1 MIRRSRFF
9 PSKMVFRTLTA
20 AICVA
25 ALPTHL
31 LAQVLPTQTA
41 PAQALPSTTPVPA
54 SGAATVPARPTQ
66 SVVDDRDAATELGA
80 ERMTGRPDRELI
92 LEEKAEITR
101 GGMTLNA
108 DKATYDI
115 VDDRVDASGSVK
127 LKRLEDRYTGNEMK
141 LKLDTGEGYV
151 TDPTYRLFKYKSQG
165 SAERIDFLARD
176 QAVVEQGTYSTC
188 EGPDPDWYL
197 KSSRLDLDSG
207 RDIGEAR
214 NAVVYFKGVP
224 ILGSPYMSF
233 PLSDARKSGVLP
245 PTIGATN
252 KGGMELMVP
261 YYFNIAPNRD
271 LTIYPRLITQRGV
284 QLGARGRYLGETY
297 SGETKLEFLPE
308 DKLTNTKRW
317 AISSV
322 HSQALA
328 PGLTFN
334 SNINAASDDDYPN
347 DFSNTLTTATSRVLG
362 RDVSLNYTRG
372 IWNTSLRTS
381 TYQVLQDPATPIA
394 QPYDRLPQLTI
405 TGGQQDIAGFDWTVT
420 ADATRFWSQDL
431 VRGDRVMVTPR
442 ISYPIIAPGYFITP
456 SVSLNA
462 ASYNLENQAS
472 GVPSSQSRVL
482 PTTSIDAGMVFERDA
497 SFLGSPATQTLEPRL
512 FYVNTPYKDQSQIPL
527 FDTAV
532 ADFNFAQLFSE
543 NRYAGGDRVSD
554 ANQLTAALVSRFIEE
569 SGQERLRLAVAQ
581 RFYFNDQRV
590 IANSLGTPIG
600 SGKSD
605 ILLAASG
612 QVLQTL
618 SIDSNLQYSQ
628 TSRQTSRTNYGVRWQ
643 PEPKKVLNLQYRRDV
658 PAALELVD
666 ASAQWPIAQRFYGV
680 GRINYSLLDKQISE
694 GVLGL
699 EYQADCWVFRVVAQR
714 KPTGTGVATS
724 ALFFQLELNG
734 LSKLGSNP
742 LEVLKLNV
750 PGYQPVNK

>member
-1 MIRRSRFF
+1 MTRRSRFF
-9 PSKMVFRTLTA
+9 PSKMVFRTLTVA
-20 AICVA
+20 VSAA
-25 ALPTHL
+25 ALSSHVS
-31 LAQVLPTQTA
+31 AQTA
-41 PAQALPSTTPVPA
+41 SAPAPA
-54 SGAATVPARPTQ
+54 SAKGKSARPVQ
-66 SVVDDRDAATELGA
+66 SVIDERDAATELSA

-92 LEEKAEITR
+92 LEDNAEIIR

-115 VDDRVDASGSVK
+115 VDDRVDANGDIKIKRYNDHYTGDEAK
-127 LKRLEDRYTGNEMK
+127 LKI
-141 LKLDTGEGYV
+141 DTGEGYV
-151 TDPTYRLFKYKSQG
+151 TSPTYQLDKYKSHG
-165 SAERIDFLARD
+165 KAERIDFLTRD

-197 KSSRLDLDSG
+197 KSSRLDIDSA
-207 RDIGEAR
+207 RDIGGAR

-224 ILGSPYMSF
+224 IMGSPILSF

-252 KGGMELMVP
+252 KGGLEVMVP

-271 LTIYPRLITQRGV
+271 LTIYPRVITQRGV

-297 SGETKLEFLPE
+297 SGDTKLEYLPN
-308 DKLTNTKRW
+308 DQLTKTNRW
-317 AISSV
+317 SISSL
-322 HSQALA
+322 HNQTLA
-328 PGLTFN
+328 PGLSFY
-334 SNINAASDDDYPN
+334 SNINAASDDNYPN
-347 DFSNTLTTATSRVLG
+347 DFSHSLTTANTRILG
-362 RDVSLNYTRG
+362 RDLSLNYGFGG
-372 IWNTSLRTS
+372 IWNASLRTS
-381 TYQVLQDPATPIA
+381 TYQVLQDPLTPIG
-394 QPYDRLPQLTI
+394 QPYDRLPQLTLI
-405 TGGQQDIAGFDWTVT
+405 GGQQDIAGFDWTMT
-420 ADATRFWSQDL
+420 ADATRFWSNDL
-431 VRGDRVMVTPR
+431 VRGDRVMVNPR
-442 ISYPIIAPGYFITP
+442 LSYPIIAPGYFITP

-462 ASYNLENQAS
+462 TSYNLDQQAS

-482 PTTSIDAGMVFERDA
+482 PTISMDAGMVFEREA

-512 FYVNTPYKDQSQIPL
+512 FYVKTPYKDQSQIPL

-543 NRYAGGDRVSD
+543 NRYAGSDRISD
-554 ANQLTAALVSRFIEE
+554 ANQLTAALVSRFIED
-569 SGQERLRLAVAQ
+569 SGQERMRFAVAQ
-581 RFYFNDQRV
+581 RFYFNDQQV
-590 IANSLGTPIG
+590 IANSLGTPAD

-605 ILLAASG
+605 ILLAATG
-612 QVLQTL
+612 QVFQSL
-618 SIDSNLQYSQ
+618 SVDSNLQYSQ
-628 TSRQTSRTNYGVRWQ
+628 TSRKTSRTNYGVRWQ

-666 ASAQWPIAQRFYGV
+666 ASGQWPISSRFYGV
-680 GRINYSLLDKQISE
+680 GRINYSLIDKQISE

-742 LEVLKLNV
+742 LEVLRLNV